1 MVKHIRYYIKLICDG
16 DYQTYH
22 HSQVS
27 PGLID
32 INYNP
37 IFYHWLYYVFIIVY
51 NLGVKM
57 LKETP
62 YGSLKKWW

>member
-1 MVKHIRYYIKLICDG
+1 MNYMVKHIRYYIKLICDG

-27 PGLID
+27 PSLID

-37 IFYHWLYYVFIIVY
+37 IFYH
-51 NLGVKM
+51 
-57 LKETP
+57 
-62 YGSLKKWW
+62 